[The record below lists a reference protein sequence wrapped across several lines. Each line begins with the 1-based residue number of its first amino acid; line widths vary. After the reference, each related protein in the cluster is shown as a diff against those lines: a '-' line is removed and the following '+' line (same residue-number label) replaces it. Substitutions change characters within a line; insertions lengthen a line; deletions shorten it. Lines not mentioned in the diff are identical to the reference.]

1 MSIVRKFESN
11 LELTSFPGEIPTSYL
26 YTCGI
31 AGEDFFR
38 KIMREGKFLASQCPE
53 CDTVYFPSR
62 IFCERCM
69 THIPNTFEVSGKGE
83 VYSFTLCCRNTDGTP
98 MDEPALIAAI
108 RIDDTDSVMVHY
120 LGKVDPGD
128 VEIGMRVEPV
138 LKPQKD
144 RKGSILDIL
153 HFKPSR

>member
-1 MSIVRKFESN
+1 MSITGKLDSN
-11 LELTSFPGEIPTSYL
+11 LKLTSFPGEIPTSYL

-38 KIMREGKFLASQCPE
+38 KLMEEGKFLASRCPE

-69 THIPNTFEVSGKGE
+69 AHIPDVFEVSGKGE

-98 MDEPALIAAI
+98 MDEPVLIAAI
-108 RIDDTDSVMVHY
+108 QVDDTDSIVVHY
-120 LGKVDPGD
+120 LGKVEPEEA
-128 VEIGMRVEPV
+128 EIGMVVEPV
-138 LKPQKD
+138 LKPKKD
-144 RKGSILDIL
+144 RTGSILDIL
-153 HFKPSR
+153 YFKPSK